1 MKIYFDTLSLDT
13 SNLNHLSSNGD
24 NTHWIVS
31 PGSIIMRRLGEINC
45 KFESIDNVT
54 DNGCYF
60 IDVAGDPFWWAGVLK
75 QSHVPKQHV
84 LTLIPERI
92 LELVR
97 QRKIRIIISGDK
109 EGGPMINDEYD
120 CFESTTQAM
129 ISKQIPAG
137 SVLILQGNK
146 KIQQQYESWLAET
159 KSLRLFEV
167 QYSCSFAMI
176 FYNRS
181 APIEP
186 IIQESIKSAVYDF
199 NSLNR
204 VYRSHRG
211 AHCYYL
217 AKHDLL
223 QHGLVSCNE
232 IRNYDR
238 SAPIWNDI
246 TEHEFLS
253 TLSEYYPRY
262 IDGDWSTENA
272 ANQYNIDVYK
282 NSLMSFITETKFDE
296 DVVFLTEKV
305 FKPLVLGH
313 PLILLASPGT
323 LRSLEE
329 LGFKIDWCGID
340 PSYNDIKDDKQR
352 FIKTH
357 EILKWWIHLPR
368 EEKIEKIHQSMYTIQ
383 YNFDLVRSKNFYHDA
398 LRTALNSSEVYFN
411 A

>member
-1 MKIYFDTLSLDT
+1 MNIYFDTLSLDT

-24 NTHWIVS
+24 STHWIVS
-31 PGSIIMRRLGEINC
+31 PGSIIMRRLDEIDC
-45 KFESIDNVT
+45 KFASIDNVT

-75 QSHVPKQHV
+75 QSYVPKHHI
-84 LTLIPERI
+84 LTLIPEHI

-129 ISKQIPAG
+129 ISKRIPAL

-146 KIQQQYESWLAET
+146 KIQQQYELWLAET
-159 KSLRLFEV
+159 QSPRLFEV

-186 IIQESIKSAVYDF
+186 IIHESIKSATYAF

-232 IRNYDR
+232 IRNYDK
-238 SAPIWNDI
+238 SAPGWNDV

-262 IDGDWSTENA
+262 IDGNWSTENA

-323 LRSLEE
+323 LRSLQE

-368 EEKIEKIHQSMYTIQ
+368 EEKIKKIHQSMDTIQ
-383 YNFDLVRSKNFYHDA
+383 YNFNLVRSKNFYHEA
-398 LRTALNSSEVYFN
+398 LRAALNSSEEYFN

>member
-1 MKIYFDTLSLDT
+1 
-13 SNLNHLSSNGD
+13 
-24 NTHWIVS
+24 
-31 PGSIIMRRLGEINC
+31 MRRLGEINC

-54 DNGCYF
+54 DSGCYF
-60 IDVAGDPFWWAGVLK
+60 IDVAGDPPWWAGVLK
-75 QSHVPKQHV
+75 QPQLPNHHI
-84 LTLIPERI
+84 LTLIPDHI

-109 EGGPMINDEYD
+109 EGGPMVNDEYD

-129 ISKQIPAG
+129 ISKRIPAQA
-137 SVLILQGNK
+137 VLILQGNK

-181 APIEP
+181 LLKEP
-186 IIQESIKSAVYDF
+186 VIHESIKSATYAF

-217 AKHDLL
+217 VKNDLL
-223 QHGLVSCNE
+223 NNGIVSCNQISLTDDTGAALVEMDRLGFTE
-232 IRNYDR
+232 ILQSNF
-238 SAPIWNDI
+238 PK
-246 TEHEFLS
+246 FV
-253 TLSEYYPRY
+253 
-262 IDGDWSTENA
+262 DGDWSNTNA
-272 ANQYNIDVYK
+272 ADQYNIDIYK
-282 NSLMSFITETKFDE
+282 NSLMSFVTETKFDE

-357 EILKWWIHLPR
+357 EILKWWIQLPR
-368 EEKIEKIHQSMYTIQ
+368 EEKIEKIQLSMNTIQ
-383 YNFDLVRSKNFYHDA
+383 HNFDLVRSKNFYHEA
-398 LRTALNSSEVYFN
+398 LRTALNSSEEYFN

>member
-1 MKIYFDTLSLDT
+1 MKIYFDTLDIDT
-13 SNLNHLSSNGD
+13 SNLNHLSRNGD
-24 NTHWIVS
+24 ISHWIVS

-45 KFESIDNVT
+45 KFGSIDNVT
-54 DNGCYF
+54 DSGCYF
-60 IDVAGDPFWWAGVLK
+60 IDVAGDPVWWAGVLK
-75 QSHVPKQHV
+75 QPQLPNHHI
-84 LTLIPERI
+84 LTLIPDHI

-109 EGGPMINDEYD
+109 EGGPMVNDEYD

-129 ISKQIPAG
+129 ISKQIPAQ

-181 APIEP
+181 LLKEP
-186 IIQESIKSAVYDF
+186 VIHESIKSATYAF

-217 AKHDLL
+217 VKNNLL
-223 QHGLVSCNE
+223 NNGIVSCNQISLTDDTGAALVEMDRLGFTE
-232 IRNYDR
+232 ILQSNF
-238 SAPIWNDI
+238 PK
-246 TEHEFLS
+246 FV
-253 TLSEYYPRY
+253 
-262 IDGDWSTENA
+262 DGDWSNINA
-272 ANQYNIDVYK
+272 ADQYNIDVYK
-282 NSLMSFITETKFDE
+282 NSLMSFVTETKFDE
-296 DVVFLTEKV
+296 DVIFLTEKV

-323 LRSLEE
+323 LSSLKD

-340 PSYNDIKDDKQR
+340 PSYNDIEDDKQR

-368 EEKIEKIHQSMYTIQ
+368 EEKIEKIQQSIDTIRH
-383 YNFDLVRSKNFYHDA
+383 NFDLVRSKNFYHEA
-398 LRTALNSSEVYFN
+398 LRTALNSSEEYFD

>member
-13 SNLNHLSSNGD
+13 SNLNHLSRDGD
-24 NTHWIVS
+24 TTHWIVS

-54 DNGCYF
+54 DSGCYF
-60 IDVAGDPFWWAGVLK
+60 IDVAGDPPWWAGVLK
-75 QSHVPKQHV
+75 QPQLPNHHI
-84 LTLIPERI
+84 LTLIPDHI

-109 EGGPMINDEYD
+109 EGGPMVNDEYD

-129 ISKQIPAG
+129 ISKRIPAQA
-137 SVLILQGNK
+137 VLILQGNK

-181 APIEP
+181 LLKEP
-186 IIQESIKSAVYDF
+186 VIHESIKSATYAF

-217 AKHDLL
+217 VKNDLL
-223 QHGLVSCNE
+223 NNGIVSCNQISLTDDTGAALVEMDRLGFTE
-232 IRNYDR
+232 ILQSNF
-238 SAPIWNDI
+238 PK
-246 TEHEFLS
+246 FV
-253 TLSEYYPRY
+253 
-262 IDGDWSTENA
+262 DGDWSNTNA
-272 ANQYNIDVYK
+272 ADQYNIDIYK
-282 NSLMSFITETKFDE
+282 NSLMSFVTETKFDE

-357 EILKWWIHLPR
+357 EILKWWIQLPR
-368 EEKIEKIHQSMYTIQ
+368 EEKIEKIQLSMNTIQ
-383 YNFDLVRSKNFYHDA
+383 HNFDLVRSKNFYHEA
-398 LRTALNSSEVYFN
+398 LRTALNSSEEYFN

>member
-1 MKIYFDTLSLDT
+1 MNIYFDTLSLDT

-31 PGSIIMRRLGEINC
+31 PGSIIMRRLDEINC
-45 KFESIDNVT
+45 KFASIDNVT

-75 QSHVPKQHV
+75 QSHVPNHHI
-84 LTLIPERI
+84 LTLIPEHI

-109 EGGPMINDEYD
+109 EGGPMINDDYD

-129 ISKQIPAG
+129 IIKRIPAQ

-146 KIQQQYESWLAET
+146 KIQQQYESWLAKT
-159 KSLRLFEV
+159 QSPRLFEV

-181 APIEP
+181 VPIEP
-186 IIQESIKSAVYDF
+186 VIHESIKSATYAF

-217 AKHDLL
+217 VKHDLL
-223 QHGLVSCNE
+223 QYGLVSCNE

-238 SAPIWNDI
+238 SASVWNDV
-246 TEHEFLS
+246 TEPEFLS

-323 LRSLEE
+323 LRSLQE

-357 EILKWWIHLPR
+357 EILKWWINLPR
-368 EEKIEKIHQSMYTIQ
+368 EEKIEKIHQSIDTIQ
-383 YNFDLVRSKNFYHDA
+383 HNFNLVRSKNFYHEA
-398 LRTALNSSEVYFN
+398 LRTALNSSEEYFN